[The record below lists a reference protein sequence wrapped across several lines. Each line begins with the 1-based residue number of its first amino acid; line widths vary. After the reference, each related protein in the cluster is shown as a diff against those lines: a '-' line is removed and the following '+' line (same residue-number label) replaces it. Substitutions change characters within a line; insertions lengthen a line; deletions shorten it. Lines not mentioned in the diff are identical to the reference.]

1 MNEWIYFIF
10 KFFWISS
17 TPWRGRKRGRESSRW
32 EINFCEWGMIQRLPY
47 LQPNWRNVPAIII
60 FFLCSCIWWVLTH
73 SVQMLR
79 TERTNMWI
87 CHKKKYQFYFKGISD
102 VVRLVDML
110 HHNSIPISLNGHWA
124 HPPEIFHFPIKF
136 QGVNSVIVCISIQN
150 DIASGFSSNAD
161 DQVICRK
168 RYGIFEMKTFH
179 NNKDEFVC
187 NPDNGMRTPPAIK
200 TNQKWKIVLE

>member
-1 MNEWIYFIF
+1 MRND
-10 KFFWISS
+10 S
-17 TPWRGRKRGRESSRW
+17 TVTLPSAKLTECSR
-32 EINFCEWGMIQRLPY
+32 NHHLLFMFMHLM
-47 LQPNWRNVPAIII
+47 
-60 FFLCSCIWWVLTH
+60 STH
-73 SVQMLR
+73 SFSTNVAYR
-79 TERTNMWI
+79 TLEYVNMPQ
-87 CHKKKYQFYFKGISD
+87 KKCQFYFKGISD

-110 HHNSIPISLNGHWA
+110 HHNSIPISLNGHWV